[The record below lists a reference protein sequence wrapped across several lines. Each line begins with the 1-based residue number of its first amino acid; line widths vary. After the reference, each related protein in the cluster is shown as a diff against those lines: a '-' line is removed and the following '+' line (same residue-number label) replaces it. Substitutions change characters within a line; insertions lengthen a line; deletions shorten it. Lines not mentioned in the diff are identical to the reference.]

1 VRARRRGHEPRAFAR
16 RTTRRRRARRARAA
30 HTGRRANGTNVGGA
44 RTTRGAKA
52 TRRGTI
58 DARRFE
64 PLLPT
69 REQSSTRADERRARE
84 G

>member
-1 VRARRRGHEPRAFAR
+1 
-16 RTTRRRRARRARAA
+16 
-30 HTGRRANGTNVGGA
+30 GRRANGTNVGGA